1 MSRRQYAIHE
11 SYEGITPFFGLLS
24 KLFES
29 TARSKSVRLSA
40 MQDGGAMLIV
50 APPTEFFIER
60 LLTLNANGDSHLLYF
75 SDVMKER
82 ATTRLGDRYSYTT
95 SVGRPDALPYASD
108 TFHTVFAYC
117 YFDFLTRNE
126 RGPASAE
133 IWRVLRRGGRLLT
146 TYLAHPRGV
155 VQRACVATTLN
166 LPVLSKGLHALEL
179 QPVLEQTGFDPIEI
193 VPCPQKG
200 LPVDLAGAQ
209 K

>member
-11 SYEGITPFFGLLS
+11 SYAGITPFFGCLS

-29 TARSKSVRLSA
+29 RARSKSLRLAA
-40 MQDGGAMLIV
+40 MQDGDAMLIV

-82 ATTRLGDRYSYTT
+82 AIERLGDRYSYTT
-95 SVGRPDALPYASD
+95 SVGRPDALPYAGD
-108 TFHTVFAYC
+108 TFHAVFAYC
-117 YFDFLTRNE
+117 YFDFLTGDE
-126 RGPASAE
+126 RGPAAAE
-133 IWRVLRRGGRLLT
+133 IWRVLRRGARLLT

-155 VQRACVATTLN
+155 VQRACVATTLS
-166 LPVLSKGLHALEL
+166 LPVLSKGLHEIEL
-179 QPVLEQTGFDPIEI
+179 QPVLERAGFDPIEI
-193 VPCPQKG
+193 APCPQKG
-200 LPVDLAGAQ
+200 LPIELASAE